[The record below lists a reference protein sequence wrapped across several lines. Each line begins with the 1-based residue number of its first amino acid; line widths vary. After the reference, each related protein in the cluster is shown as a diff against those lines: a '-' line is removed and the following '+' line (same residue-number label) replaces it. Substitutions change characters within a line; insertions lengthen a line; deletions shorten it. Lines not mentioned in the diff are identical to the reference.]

1 MLVSSRCSRSVERA
15 DSRVRNETGTSWRPA
30 THRRVEHTV
39 KSYDESYFD
48 RWYRGRRAAVSDE
61 LIGQRARLALAA
73 AEYMLGRE
81 VRTVLDVGCGEARWR
96 APLRRARRKLAYLGV
111 DGSEYAVRR
120 YGRRRNIRLGTFGG
134 VGRLGLKGRFDLVVC
149 SDVLQY
155 LPTTEVRRG
164 LRALSR
170 LARGVLWLDPYTT
183 ADEFIG
189 DREGWQPRSERT
201 YRRIFTEAGLVSCG
215 LNCWVPRR
223 IEGKLTALERGR

>member
-1 MLVSSRCSRSVERA
+1 M
-15 DSRVRNETGTSWRPA
+15 
-30 THRRVEHTV
+30 
-39 KSYDESYFD
+39 KSYDEAYFT
-48 RWYRGRRAAVSDE
+48 RWYEGRRAAVSDD

-73 AEYMLGRE
+73 AEYVLARE
-81 VRTVLDVGCGEARWR
+81 ARTVLDVGCGEGRWR
-96 APLRRARRKLAYLGV
+96 APLRRARPGISYLGV

-120 YGRRRNIRLGTFGG
+120 YGRRRNIRLGTLGAVGG
-134 VGRLGLKGRFDLVVC
+134 LGLQGPFDLVVS

-155 LPTTEVRRG
+155 LPTRELSRG
-164 LRALSR
+164 LRALRR

-223 IEGKLTALERGR
+223 IEGKLSALERGR